1 MLHTTVKLNGALTR
15 APLSELIA
23 LCTDHLRCLWLRE
36 EQCWAPSPPLIPSSL
51 NLTAGRPH
59 TPRRRLT
66 IAHSLHCKAFPA
78 MKTERRHQIGFIT
91 LEKNSKI
98 ISPAISP
105 SPLHPLNDAVAQD
118 DPPCLSFCTLG
129 HTEPKPQSGRLFPPK
144 YKALG

>member
-36 EQCWAPSPPLIPSSL
+36 EQCWAPSPPSIPSSL

-78 MKTERRHQIGFIT
+78 METERRHQIGFIT
-91 LEKNSKI
+91 LEKTSKDHQSSHQPI
-98 ISPAISP
+98 TTTSIKRCRGTGRPTLPLLLHSWAHGAEATKWQAIST
-105 SPLHPLNDAVAQD
+105 QI
-118 DPPCLSFCTLG
+118 
-129 HTEPKPQSGRLFPPK
+129 
-144 YKALG
+144 